1 MPRRF
6 DTDAYNVA
14 EDLYVMVI
22 GPEGRWG
29 TVPAKAFLDSFGNAN
44 NEVWLE
50 VNREVVSQG
59 LAVDYA
65 LIRESDGDETTQ
77 FKPDERRTMRLIY
90 RIPQEQWEEVSRET
104 ENILIED
111 PDTDAELEY
120 RRVTKITYEMV
131 SDGIVDYPAGQRP
144 RSTITLNPPPIN

>member
-1 MPRRF
+1 MPRSF
-6 DTDAYNVA
+6 DSDAYNVA
-14 EDLYVMVI
+14 EDLYIMVI
-22 GPEGRWG
+22 GPQGRWG
-29 TVPAKAFLDSFGNAN
+29 TIPAKAFLDSFLSAN
-44 NEVWLE
+44 EELWVE

-59 LAVDYA
+59 LAIDFELVQ
-65 LIRESDGDETTQ
+65 ESTGGETTT
-77 FKPDERRTMRLIY
+77 FGPGERRVERFVY
-90 RIPQEQWEEVSRET
+90 AIPHEQWEEVSRET

-144 RSTITLNPPPIN
+144 RSTITLDPPAI